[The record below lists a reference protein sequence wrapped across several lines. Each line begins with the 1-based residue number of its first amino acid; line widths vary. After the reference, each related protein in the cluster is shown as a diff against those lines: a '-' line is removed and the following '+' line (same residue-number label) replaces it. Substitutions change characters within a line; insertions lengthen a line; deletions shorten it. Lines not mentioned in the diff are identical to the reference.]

1 MYQRRFVHIWAA
13 LKSWF
18 LKNKYLNIFKTGI
31 DVDAGLKNKYAVFY
45 AAFRKKVNAFSI
57 FIADGLQITKL
68 LFKLQASVI

>member
-18 LKNKYLNIFKTGI
+18 LKNKYLNILKTGI

-57 FIADGLQITKL
+57 FITYGLQITKL